1 MGSCSLTLLGFPARP
16 EGFRGGSGWAPVCV
30 IVGFLEI
37 RVQDGGKPEE

>member
-16 EGFRGGSGWAPVCV
+16 EGFRGGGGWAPVCV